1 MLNGSM
7 IPRSVRRMFDER
19 AEPREEVVSATAVLE
34 LRGRKHV
41 VRLLNVSQS
50 GAMLIFQSTP
60 NIGEAVV
67 LQLSGRGRVRGNIC
81 WVRDGRIGVT
91 FDEPA
96 R

>member
-7 IPRSVRRMFDER
+7 IPRSVRRVFDER
-19 AEPREEVVSATAVLE
+19 TEPREEVVSATAVLE

-41 VRLLNVSQS
+41 VRLINVSQS

-60 NIGEAVV
+60 NIGETVT
-67 LQLSGRGRVRGNIC
+67 LQLSGRGRVHGNIC
-81 WVRDGRIGVT
+81 WVRDGRIGIT

-96 R
+96 E

>member
-50 GAMLIFQSTP
+50 GAMLIFQSAP
-60 NIGEAVV
+60 HIGEAVV

>member
-19 AEPREEVVSATAVLE
+19 TEPREEVVSATAVLE

>member
-7 IPRSVRRMFDER
+7 IPRSVRRVFDER
-19 AEPREEVVSATAVLE
+19 TEAREEVVSATAVLE

-41 VRLLNVSQS
+41 VRLINVSQS
-50 GAMLIFQSTP
+50 GAMLIFQSAP
-60 NIGEAVV
+60 KIGEAVT
-67 LQLSGRGRVRGNIC
+67 LQLSGRGRIHGNIC

-91 FDEPA
+91 FDEPT

>member
-7 IPRSVRRMFDER
+7 IPRTVRRVFDER
-19 AEPREEVVSATAVLE
+19 AEPREEVTSATAVLE

-41 VRLLNVSQS
+41 VRLINVSQS

-60 NIGEAVV
+60 NIGEAVT
-67 LQLSGRGRVRGNIC
+67 LQLSGRGRIHGNIC
-81 WVRDGRIGVT
+81 WVRDGKIGVT

>member
-7 IPRSVRRMFDER
+7 IPRSVRRVFDER
-19 AEPREEVVSATAVLE
+19 TEPREEVVSATAVLE

-41 VRLLNVSQS
+41 VRLINVSQS

-60 NIGEAVV
+60 NIGEAVT
-67 LQLSGRGRVRGNIC
+67 LQLSGRGRVHGNIC
-81 WVRDGRIGVT
+81 WVRDGRIGIT

-96 R
+96 E

>member
-50 GAMLIFQSTP
+50 GAMLIFQSAP
-60 NIGEAVV
+60 RIGEAVV

>member
-7 IPRSVRRMFDER
+7 IPRSVRRVFDER
-19 AEPREEVVSATAVLE
+19 TEPREEVVSATAVLE

-41 VRLLNVSQS
+41 VRLINVSQS

-60 NIGEAVV
+60 NIGEAAT
-67 LQLSGRGRVRGNIC
+67 LQLSGRGRIHGNIC
-81 WVRDGRIGVT
+81 WVRDGKIGIT

>member
-41 VRLLNVSQS
+41 VRLINVSQS
-50 GAMLIFQSTP
+50 GAMLIFQATP
-60 NIGEAVV
+60 NIGEAVT
-67 LQLSGRGRVRGNIC
+67 LRLSGRGRIHGNIC
-81 WVRDGRIGVT
+81 WVRDGRIGIN